1 MVMSFLFWDCHKFRG
16 HLHSW
21 GLHLFEIVF
30 IFFFK
35 TYLFLRLLTCFRLS
49 LGCNKHSL
57 LLQASKRGNQIWKL
71 KLVNS
76 VTTKTEQVKVYPSLF
91 WLFLLDYVQ
100 FQKSQTDDALILANS
115 GTTPESSLIPRDNTK
130 FSDSW
135 LCSHDSLSSGCS
147 PSDET

>member
-1 MVMSFLFWDCHKFRG
+1 MVMSFLFWDCHNFRG

-49 LGCNKHSL
+49 LGCNTHSL

-76 VTTKTEQVKVYPSLF
+76 VTTKTEQFKVYSELG
-91 WLFLLDYVQ
+91 
-100 FQKSQTDDALILANS
+100 TALPQLVLVVSA
-115 GTTPESSLIPRDNTK
+115 R
-130 FSDSW
+130 
-135 LCSHDSLSSGCS
+135 LCSISKISHRWCTNPCKLWDYTRIITDTTGQY
-147 PSDET
+147 